1 MLQTTYEAILQPN
14 GHLQF
19 LESPQQVKKA
29 RRVLL
34 TFTEE
39 SDSALCVLQLSEQ
52 VLARD
57 WLTRRRGCR
66 MDAFINSKRTKQWT
80 KLT

>member
-14 GHLQF
+14 GL
-19 LESPQQVKKA
+19 LKKA
-29 RRVLL
+29 RRVLV

-39 SDSALCVLQLSEQ
+39 SDSALCGLQLSEQ

-57 WLTRRRGCR
+57 WLTEKENAAWAHLQTQKGQ
-66 MDAFINSKRTKQWT
+66 NNETQ
-80 KLT
+80 